1 MSELPLHMY
10 RACRPDFNGPRSDD
24 RPFGLGTGGIRET
37 TKECEH
43 VGEREK
49 DGGQEGGEKGD
60 RESEREREREREK
73 LKEAGRRRDVQGYL
87 TYKKTHLSRTLQ

>member
-60 RESEREREREREK
+60 RESEREREREREI
-73 LKEAGRRRDVQGYL
+73 EGSRP
-87 TYKKTHLSRTLQ
+87 KKRCTGVPHLQKNAPL

>member
-1 MSELPLHMY
+1 
-10 RACRPDFNGPRSDD
+10 
-24 RPFGLGTGGIRET
+24 
-37 TKECEH
+37 

-60 RESEREREREREK
+60 RESEREREREK